1 MCSSVS
7 AGSKSEPT
15 TDAPNVDKGRPLTLR
30 PEERKLLWEVVMEL
44 AREGLVAG
52 SNGNASM
59 RLDDDTLL
67 ITPTGRSYR
76 AMTPED
82 LLIIDMDG
90 GPVEGEGVPSSET
103 ALHLAIYQARPD
115 AGAVIHTHSAYATIA
130 AVAALDIP
138 PLVDEVVY
146 KVGGSIPV
154 ADYAFPSTEELASK
168 VVGALGEV
176 NAVLLRN
183 HGLVGLGRN
192 PWEAFD
198 LCQLVE
204 RLAHTFIYATLLGRA
219 NPIPPEY
226 VDLEQELFR
235 MKRRASIA

>member
-1 MCSSVS
+1 
-7 AGSKSEPT
+7 
-15 TDAPNVDKGRPLTLR
+15 
-30 PEERKLLWEVVMEL
+30 MEMT
-44 AREGLVAG
+44 REGLVAG

-59 RLDDDTLL
+59 RLDGETLL

-76 AMTPED
+76 TMTPED
-82 LLIIDMDG
+82 LLIIDTDG
-90 GPVEGEGVPSSET
+90 GPVEGDSIPSSET

-115 AGAVIHTHSAYATIA
+115 AGAVIHTHSPYATIA
-130 AVAALDIP
+130 AVAGLEIP

-154 ADYAFPSTEELASK
+154 ADYAFPSTEDLASNA
-168 VVGALGEV
+168 VACLDEG

-204 RLAHTFIYATLLGRA
+204 RLAHTFIYATLLGKP
-219 NPIPPEY
+219 NPIPTEY
-226 VDLEQELFR
+226 VELERELFL
-235 MKRRASIA
+235 MKRRATVS

>member
-1 MCSSVS
+1 M
-7 AGSKSEPT
+7 
-15 TDAPNVDKGRPLTLR
+15 TLR
-30 PEERKLLWEVVMEL
+30 LEERKLLWEVVMEL

-67 ITPTGRSYR
+67 VTPTGTSYR
-76 AMTPED
+76 TMTPED
-82 LLIIDMDG
+82 LLIIDMEG
-90 GPVEGEGVPSSET
+90 GPVEGDSIPSSET

-115 AGAVIHTHSAYATIA
+115 AGAVIHTHSPYATIA
-130 AVAALDIP
+130 AVAALEIP

-146 KVGGSIPV
+146 RVGGSIPV
-154 ADYAFPSTEELASK
+154 ADYAFPSTEDLASNA
-168 VVGALGEV
+168 VASLGEG

-198 LCQLVE
+198 LCQMVE
-204 RLAHTFIYATLLGRA
+204 RLAHTFIHATLLGKA
-219 NPIPPEY
+219 HPLPSEY
-226 VDLEQELFR
+226 VELERELFL
-235 MKRRASIA
+235 MKRRASVA